1 MVGAEALPEVSWVQ
15 QLEAVMAVS
24 TLLAPHQA
32 VILTHQAADLLPA
45 AMSGTG
51 PHCSL
56 AGQALGIEQ
65 RPVWGTSRAEPA
77 GGSELHACTR

>member
-1 MVGAEALPEVSWVQ
+1 MVGAEALPEVSWVSILAQEQ
-15 QLEAVMAVS
+15 QLEVVMAVS

-32 VILTHQAADLLPA
+32 VVLTLQDADLLPA

-56 AGQALGIEQ
+56 AGQALGIEE
-65 RPVWGTSRAEPA
+65 RPV
-77 GGSELHACTR
+77 